1 MHFWVC
7 YLNYTCLNAGFLT
20 LQKKWNDRCC
30 FYSCVCTHTAV
41 LLVQL
46 LHHHPDSRSTRVQ
59 QAVVLLMYTK
69 KYGRTYAV
77 CISYHGRVY
86 RCTPG
91 YVRHAHA

>member
-1 MHFWVC
+1 MTAAASTAV
-7 YLNYTCLNAGFLT
+7 
-20 LQKKWNDRCC
+20 
-30 FYSCVCTHTAV
+30 CVCTHTAV
-41 LLVQL
+41 LQFYSC
-46 LHHHPDSRSTRVQ
+46 HHPDTSSRSTRVQ

>member
-1 MHFWVC
+1 MTAAASTAMCVHTRP
-7 YLNYTCLNAGFLT
+7 Y
-20 LQKKWNDRCC
+20 
-30 FYSCVCTHTAV
+30 YSC
-41 LLVQL
+41 
-46 LHHHPDSRSTRVQ
+46 HHPDTSSRSTRVQ

>member
-1 MHFWVC
+1 M
-7 YLNYTCLNAGFLT
+7 TAAAST
-20 LQKKWNDRCC
+20 A
-30 FYSCVCTHTAV
+30 VCTHGRTTAV
-41 LLVQL
+41 D
-46 LHHHPDSRSTRVQ
+46 HHPDSRSTRVQ

>member
-1 MHFWVC
+1 M
-7 YLNYTCLNAGFLT
+7 TAAASMAAST
-20 LQKKWNDRCC
+20 A
-30 FYSCVCTHTAV
+30 VCTHGRTTAV
-41 LLVQL
+41 SGYC
-46 LHHHPDSRSTRVQ
+46 SRSTRVQ